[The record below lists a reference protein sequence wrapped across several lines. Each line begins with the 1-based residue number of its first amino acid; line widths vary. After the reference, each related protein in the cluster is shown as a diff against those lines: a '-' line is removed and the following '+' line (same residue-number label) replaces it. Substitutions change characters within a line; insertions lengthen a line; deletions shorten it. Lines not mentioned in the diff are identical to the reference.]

1 MNVTCY
7 KNERGFSIVAPFTV
21 ERVGHKKRCW
31 SIFGRRGGVSASVH
45 CRAVSVDWPTKR
57 EALAFLEANLGVLS

>member
-1 MNVTCY
+1 MNITYY

-21 ERVGHKKRCW
+21 ERVNFRRRW

-45 CRAVSVDWPTKR
+45 CRAVSVDWSTKR
-57 EALAFLEANLGVLS
+57 EALAFLVANLEALA